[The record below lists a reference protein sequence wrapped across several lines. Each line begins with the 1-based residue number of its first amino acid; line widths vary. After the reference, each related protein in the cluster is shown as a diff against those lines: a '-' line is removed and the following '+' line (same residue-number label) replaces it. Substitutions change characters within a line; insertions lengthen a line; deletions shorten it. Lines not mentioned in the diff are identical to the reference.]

1 MSLLSMLGPS
11 PDWIVG
17 VSALE
22 LCLKNCSWVNE
33 KVMNLYLWDAGTDSG
48 VTYLSPNAPT
58 IPQERIKR
66 ITATNPNTPES
77 PFFDSSGAK
86 MKPFAKLTVSRQRI
100 YEKAC
105 GEIDETPEPY
115 TDEPPESELI
125 YNTNDSISSVYWL
138 FFQMIVESPNGQNGY
153 NAVQNVVLGLR

>member
-1 MSLLSMLGPS
+1 MLGPS

-115 TDEPPESELI
+115 TDEPPESELV
-125 YNTNDSISSVYWL
+125 YNINDNISSVY
-138 FFQMIVESPNGQNGY
+138 
-153 NAVQNVVLGLR
+153 

>member
-22 LCLKNCSWVNE
+22 LCLKNCSWVAE

-58 IPQERIKR
+58 IPQERIRR
-66 ITATNPNTPES
+66 ITSTTPSQPES
-77 PFFDSSGAK
+77 PFFDATGTP
-86 MKPFAKLTVSRQRI
+86 MKPIARLTVARQRI

-105 GEIDETPEPY
+105 GADNGNNGGNDGPDSTG
-115 TDEPPESELI
+115 DSEE
-125 YNTNDSISSVYWL
+125 DDGRCK
-138 FFQMIVESPNGQNGY
+138 FG
-153 NAVQNVVLGLR
+153 